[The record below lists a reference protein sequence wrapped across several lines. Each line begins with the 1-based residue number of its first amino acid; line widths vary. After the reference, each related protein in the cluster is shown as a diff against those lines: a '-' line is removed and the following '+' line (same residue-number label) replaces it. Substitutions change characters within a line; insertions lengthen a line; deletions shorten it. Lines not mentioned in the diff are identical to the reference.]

1 MYTYIAHCNDCGF
14 KRDRHV
20 TVDERLEYAP
30 YAQAGW
36 CNFDNGWYF
45 MSYASLVFKA
55 TRVQDSAELIIEKMD
70 VDPSYSK
77 TTSKQTNLALKEL
90 GYTPQEI
97 KKIKSAL
104 NDGKTI
110 RI

>member
-1 MYTYIAHCNDCGF
+1 MYTYIAHCMNGYLQ
-14 KRDRHV
+14 RDIRV
-20 TVDERLEYAP
+20 TVDERLDYAP

-36 CNFDNGWYF
+36 CNFKDGWYF
-45 MSYASLVFKA
+45 MSYSSLVFKA
-55 TRVQDSAELIIEKMD
+55 TRVQDSAELIIEPMD
-70 VDPSYSK
+70 ASPYFSR
-77 TTSKQTNLALKEL
+77 TTSKQTSLALKEL

-104 NDGKTI
+104 NDRKTI